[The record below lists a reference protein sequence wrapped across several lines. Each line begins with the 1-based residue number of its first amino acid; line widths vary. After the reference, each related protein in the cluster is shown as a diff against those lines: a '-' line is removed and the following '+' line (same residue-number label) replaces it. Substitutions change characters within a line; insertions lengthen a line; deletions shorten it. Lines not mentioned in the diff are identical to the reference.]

1 MQSRGNR
8 AIRVCVMLAVGR
20 NFFGCAVYSG
30 SLLATDNGG
39 SSGAVFASGGVSGSG
54 SGGVSSAQ
62 DGDAASGGEGALP
75 SSGSSSGSSGSAE
88 SFGQGAGGGAG
99 IGGSAQGLG
108 GSTESSA
115 GMGSGA
121 SVGTKGGSGNGG
133 SAGHGG
139 NAGAGGNS
147 GPGDCTEHPLTAKST
162 WIITASNT
170 SAASPLA
177 NIDDGNL
184 LTRWSTGISQ
194 KSDWLQVDFGA
205 DVSLASITLAIG
217 DNSSDYPRAY
227 EVRLSELS
235 QNRSATPLASG
246 KGQEAMDTVIDLP
259 KPVAGRYLLISQTG
273 TINGTWW
280 SIAEL
285 KVACLR

>member
-1 MQSRGNR
+1 
-8 AIRVCVMLAVGR
+8 MLAVSS
-20 NFFGCAVYSG
+20 NFVGCAVYSG
-30 SLLATDNGG
+30 KLLAADNGG
-39 SSGAVFASGGVSGSG
+39 SSGAVFASSAASGSG

-62 DGDAASGGEGALP
+62 GGDAASSGDGALA
-75 SSGSSSGSSGSAE
+75 SSGSDSGSSGSAE
-88 SFGQGAGGGAG
+88 TIGQGAGGGAAV
-99 IGGSAQGLG
+99 GGSSGAGPDSG
-108 GSTESSA
+108 GA
-115 GMGSGA
+115 GA
-121 SVGTKGGSGNGG
+121 SVGSGGNGG
-133 SAGHGG
+133 NGDHGG
-139 NAGAGGNS
+139 NAGAGGGNS

-184 LTRWSTGISQ
+184 LTRWSTGVSQ

-205 DVSLASITLAIG
+205 DVSLDSITLAIG

-227 EVRLSELS
+227 EMRLSELT

-259 KPVAGRYLLISQTG
+259 KPALGRYLLISQTG

-285 KVACLR
+285 KVACLH